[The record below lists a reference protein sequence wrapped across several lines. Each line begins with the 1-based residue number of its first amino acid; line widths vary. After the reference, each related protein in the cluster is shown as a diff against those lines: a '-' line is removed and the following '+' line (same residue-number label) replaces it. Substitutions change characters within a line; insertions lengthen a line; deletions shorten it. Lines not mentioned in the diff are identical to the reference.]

1 VTELI
6 ATAAGIT
13 IARLAGNIGAE
24 LGGIDLASPLDRQS
38 VAAIR
43 AALLEHKVIFFRD
56 QDLDYHRQQAF
67 ARRLGDLTLG
77 HPIYQSPESRPALRE
92 MDSSQGTRANH
103 WHTDLTFIERP
114 PAFCLL
120 HAKII
125 PRLGGDTMWANC
137 VTGYRQL
144 PAGLRDLAD
153 RLRIVHS
160 NDSDYT
166 QATVSGRRDYLAT
179 AYETEHPAVRVH
191 PETGE
196 KALLLGGFARSVA
209 GYPPAAGRDMLR
221 LLEEYAAR
229 PENTVRW
236 RWRAGDLAVWDN
248 QATMHYAIHDY
259 GTARRRLERL
269 STVGSVPVGP
279 DGRPSVVLSGDT
291 SRYSAGSYSAGSYTS
306 GAA

>member
-6 ATAAGIT
+6 TTSARIT
-13 IARLAGNIGAE
+13 ITRLAGNIGAE
-24 LGGIDLASPLDRQS
+24 LGGMDLAGRLDDET

-56 QDLDYHRQQAF
+56 QALDYHGQQAF

-77 HPIYQSPESRPALRE
+77 HPIYNSPDSRPALRE

-120 HAKII
+120 HAKVI
-125 PRLGGDTMWANC
+125 PPLGGDTIWANC
-137 VTGYRQL
+137 VTAHRQL

-166 QATVSGRRDYLAT
+166 NATVSGSRDYIAT

-196 KALLLGGFARSVA
+196 KALMLGGFAASVV
-209 GYPPAAGRDMLR
+209 GYTPTAGRDMIR
-221 LLEEYAAR
+221 LLEEYVVR

-236 RWRAGDLAVWDN
+236 HWRVGDLAIWDN
-248 QATMHYAIHDY
+248 QATMHYAVYDY
-259 GTARRRLERL
+259 GAAHRRLERL
-269 STVGSVPVGP
+269 STVGPVPVGA

-291 SRYSAGSYSAGSYTS
+291 SAYSVGVS
-306 GAA
+306 